1 MRETFVTS
9 AFRHLEKERKKFPEE
24 KMFFFL
30 SEKTYIVK
38 GAKLLID

>member
-24 KMFFFL
+24 KTNIIY
-30 SEKTYIVK
+30 SV
-38 GAKLLID
+38 G